1 MPAMISKSM
10 EPAKMTT
17 VKRVEIVRAVVI
29 RLFPKK
35 YFLKLYQGVLSF
47 FFAK

>member
-1 MPAMISKSM
+1 MSRRS

-29 RLFPKK
+29 RLFPAK
-35 YFLKLYQGVLSF
+35 YFLTLYQGVPSPFL
-47 FFAK
+47 AK